1 MLKEAIW
8 EQKKLIVYT
17 VIAGTVGGLT
27 SVALFAQSGF
37 LISKAALMP
46 PFYII
51 LILAAFL
58 KLFGVAKSTGK
69 YAERLL
75 SHKVTFHLMSSIRE
89 TYFHKLLQQTEIFHR
104 YKSGDLLHR
113 ITSDVET
120 LQNYF
125 LRVVYP
131 PLVTG
136 IVFLATIL
144 FTLIFSWQMAVVL
157 MVGYLVCAFAIPALF
172 ANWFFDEPMDLKQ
185 QLSSKTT
192 EFLYGYETL
201 QHFNLLQSKTD
212 ELLALSEQYGKNLVK
227 EERKR
232 HLAHSLNQLLALL
245 AAIGVLL
252 LGAIAVT
259 NGTLQG
265 VYLAMLL
272 MVTLTVF
279 ELATPLAAM
288 PSFRASTAT
297 AYNRL
302 QSFTSHQ
309 PGQQQ
314 VHSLLP
320 ICFEQVTYQYEES
333 LSPVLQDV
341 SFTIRNGEKIAII
354 GVSGSGKTTLFHLLL
369 KERMVKHGQI
379 TCNDVRVDEIDDN
392 SLFSQLSVQLQH
404 NHFFVGSV
412 RENLYI
418 ANERA
423 TDEEMISLL
432 LHVNLPLSLDDFL
445 QEKALNLSGGERQ
458 RLAYARV
465 LLQNHSVFL
474 LDEPFSSVDA
484 KLRARLTAAL
494 CERSNTVLMIT
505 HDTESLHHFD
515 HIYQIENGQLKLIQQ
530 TSS

>member
-1 MLKEAIW
+1 MLKETIW
-8 EQKKLIVYT
+8 EQKKYVVYT
-17 VIAGTVGGLT
+17 TIAGTIGGLT
-27 SVALFAQSGF
+27 AIALFAQSGF

-46 PFYII
+46 PFYVI

-58 KLFGVAKSTGK
+58 KLFGVAKSTSK

-75 SHKVTFHLMSSIRE
+75 SHKVTFHLMSRIRE
-89 TYFHKLLQQTEIFHR
+89 TYFQKLLQQTALFHR

-144 FTLIFSWQMAVVL
+144 FTLIFSWQMAVIL
-157 MVGYLVCAFAIPALF
+157 MVGYLVCAFIIPALF
-172 ANWFFDEPMDLKQ
+172 AKWFSDEQVDQKQ

-201 QHFNLLQSKTD
+201 QHFNLLQLKTD
-212 ELLALSEQYGKNLVK
+212 ELLTMSAQYGKSLVK

-232 HLAHSLNQLLALL
+232 HIAHSLNQLLALL

-265 VYLAMLL
+265 VYLAMHL

-279 ELATPLAAM
+279 ELATPLAAL
-288 PSFRASTAT
+288 PSYSASTAT
-297 AYNRL
+297 AYERL
-302 QSFTSHQ
+302 QNLTAQ
-309 PGQQQ
+309 EPGQQQ
-314 VHSLLP
+314 VETLLP
-320 ICFEQVTYQYEES
+320 ICFDQVTYQYEHS
-333 LSPVLQDV
+333 LSPALQDV
-341 SFTIRNGEKIAII
+341 SLTIHAGEKVAIV

-369 KERMVKHGQI
+369 KERILQHGQI
-379 TCNDVRVDEIDDN
+379 TCNGIPLDEIDDH
-392 SLFSQLSVQLQH
+392 SLFAQLSVQLQH
-404 NHFFVGSV
+404 NHFFVGSI
-412 RENLYI
+412 RENLFL
-418 ANERA
+418 AKENA
-423 TDEEMISLL
+423 TDEEMIAVLQQ
-432 LHVNLPLSLDDFL
+432 VKLPFSLDDVV
-445 QEKALNLSGGERQ
+445 QEKALNFSGGERQ
-458 RLAYARV
+458 RLAFARV

-474 LDEPFSSVDA
+474 LDEPLSSVDA
-484 KLRARLTAAL
+484 ELRAHLTASL

-505 HDTESLHHFD
+505 HDTEALHLFD
-515 HIYQIENGQLKLIQQ
+515 RVYRIENGQLKI
-530 TSS
+530 THPA

>member
-8 EQKKLIVYT
+8 EQKKYVIYT
-17 VIAGTVGGLT
+17 TIAGTIGGLT
-27 SVALFAQSGF
+27 AVALFAQSGF
-37 LISKAALMP
+37 LISKAALLP
-46 PFYII
+46 PFYVI

-58 KLFGVAKSTGK
+58 KLFGVAKSTSK

-75 SHKVTFHLMSSIRE
+75 SHKVTFHLMSRIRE
-89 TYFHKLLQQTEIFHR
+89 TYFQKLLQQTAIFHR

-113 ITSDVET
+113 VTSDVET

-136 IVFLATIL
+136 IVFFATIL
-144 FTLIFSWQMAVVL
+144 FTIIFSWQMAVVL
-157 MVGYLVCAFAIPALF
+157 MIGYLVCAFVIPALF
-172 ANWFFDEPMDLKQ
+172 TRWFFEEQMDQKQ

-212 ELLALSEQYGKNLVK
+212 ELLTFSAQYGESLVK

-245 AAIGVLL
+245 AAIAILL

-288 PSFRASTAT
+288 PSYSASTAT

-302 QSFTSHQ
+302 QNLTAQ
-309 PGQQQ
+309 QPPGQQPLQ
-314 VHSLLP
+314 SLLP
-320 ICFEQVTYQYEES
+320 IRFNHVTYQYEHS
-333 LSPVLQDV
+333 LTPALNDTSL
-341 SFTIRNGEKIAII
+341 TIQKGEKVAIT
-354 GVSGSGKTTLFHLLL
+354 GVSGSGKTTLFNLLL
-369 KERMVKHGQI
+369 KEQFVQHGQI
-379 TCNDVRVDEIDDN
+379 TCNSVPMQSIDDN
-392 SLFSQLSVQLQH
+392 SLFLHLSVQLQH
-404 NHFFVGSV
+404 NHFFVGTI
-412 RENLYI
+412 RDNLLL
-418 ANERA
+418 AKSSA
-423 TDEEMISLL
+423 TDEEMVSVLEQ
-432 LHVNLPLSLDDFL
+432 VKLPLSLDDIL
-445 QEKALNLSGGERQ
+445 HEKALNLSGGERK
-458 RLAYARV
+458 RLAFARV
-465 LLQNHSVFL
+465 ILQNHSVFL

-484 KLRARLTAAL
+484 DLRAHLTAAL
-494 CERSNTVLMIT
+494 CERTNTVLMIT
-505 HDTESLHHFD
+505 HDTEALHLFD
-515 HIYQIENGQLKLIQQ
+515 RVYQMENGQLQL
-530 TSS
+530 T

>member
-1 MLKEAIW
+1 MLKEAIS
-8 EQKKLIVYT
+8 EQKKYVVYT
-17 VIAGTVGGLT
+17 TIAGTVGGLT
-27 SVALFAQSGF
+27 AVALFAQSGF

-46 PFYII
+46 PFYVI

-58 KLFGVAKSTGK
+58 KLFGVAKSTSK
-69 YAERLL
+69 YIERLL
-75 SHKVTFHLMSSIRE
+75 SHKVTFHLMSRIRE
-89 TYFHKLLQQTEIFHR
+89 TYFHKLLQQTAIFNR
-104 YKSGDLLHR
+104 YKSGELLHR

-125 LRVVYP
+125 LRVFYP

-157 MVGYLVCAFAIPALF
+157 IIGYLGCAFVIPALF
-172 ANWFFDEPMDLKQ
+172 AKWFFDEQLDQKQ

-212 ELLALSEQYGKNLVK
+212 ELLTFSAQYGQSLVK

-232 HLAHSLNQLLALL
+232 HLAHSFNQLLALL
-245 AAIGVLL
+245 AAIAILL

-279 ELATPLAAM
+279 ELATPLAAV
-288 PSFRASTAT
+288 PSYSASTAT

-302 QSFTSHQ
+302 QNLTGQ
-309 PGQQQ
+309 QPPGQHQLQ
-314 VHSLLP
+314 SILP
-320 ICFEQVTYQYEES
+320 ICFDHVTYQYEQS
-333 LSPVLQDV
+333 LTPALNKISL
-341 SFTIRNGEKIAII
+341 TIHKGEKVAII
-354 GVSGSGKTTLFHLLL
+354 GISGSGKTTLFNLLL
-369 KERMVKHGQI
+369 KEQFVQHGQI
-379 TCNDVRVDEIDDN
+379 TCNGVQIETIDDN
-392 SLFSQLSVQLQH
+392 SLFLHLSVQLQH
-404 NHFFVGSV
+404 NHFFVGSI
-412 RENLYI
+412 RENLYL
-418 ANERA
+418 AKAGA
-423 TDEEMISLL
+423 TDVEIIDVLQQ
-432 LHVNLPLSLDDFL
+432 VKLPLSLEDIL
-445 QEKALNLSGGERQ
+445 HEKALNLSGGERQ
-458 RLAYARV
+458 RLAFARV

-484 KLRARLTAAL
+484 ELRAQLTAAL
-494 CERSNTVLMIT
+494 CSRTNTVIMIT
-505 HDTESLHHFD
+505 HDTEALLHFD
-515 HIYQIENGQLKLIQQ
+515 RVYQIDNGQLKLVK
-530 TSS
+530 